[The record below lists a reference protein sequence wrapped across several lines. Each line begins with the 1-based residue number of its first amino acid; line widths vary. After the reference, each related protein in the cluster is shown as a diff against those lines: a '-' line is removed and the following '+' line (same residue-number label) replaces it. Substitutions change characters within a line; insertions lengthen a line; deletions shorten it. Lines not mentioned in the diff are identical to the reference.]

1 MDESKL
7 ISMPYGLNLK
17 CLPRA
22 HEFAHIVLG
31 GGDVSGGY
39 WISTRWE
46 LDGLQGSLGSR
57 LEVGI
62 LLPLFVLPV
71 FHDQEALYSCNYN
84 WEIL

>member
-22 HEFAHIVLG
+22 HEFAHFVLG

-39 WISTRWE
+39 
-46 LDGLQGSLGSR
+46 
-57 LEVGI
+57 
-62 LLPLFVLPV
+62 
-71 FHDQEALYSCNYN
+71 
-84 WEIL
+84 